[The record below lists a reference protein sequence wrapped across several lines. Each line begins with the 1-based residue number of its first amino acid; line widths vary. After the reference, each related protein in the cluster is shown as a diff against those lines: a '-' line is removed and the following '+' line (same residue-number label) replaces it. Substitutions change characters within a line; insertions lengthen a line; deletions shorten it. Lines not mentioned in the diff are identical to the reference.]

1 MERLPLVQVSTPCTL
16 LLRRASDVS
25 RSALPQGRPDVL
37 GRADRARAGQV
48 RLHLPGRQMVPQQ
61 DGREAVEEAGA
72 GAVRARRARAHIH
85 DAHRGPARVRPPTP
99 PVLSCHALPHPARG
113 VAHAARR
120 ELTDREKA
128 RRLKILADPHALLV
142 DPARALCTRCLFP
155 LALSTHSLYDV
166 GKWGKHRDN
175 CVTWS
180 PARLAC
186 ARATNLKNRKVRVWS
201 LSQVWFLPYEDH
213 NQTVSW

>member
-1 MERLPLVQVSTPCTL
+1 MKPVDYRAVAAQVYDFATSQSPLAPLVKE
-16 LLRRASDVS
+16 
-25 RSALPQGRPDVL
+25 ALGVID
-37 GRADRARAGQV
+37 
-48 RLHLPGRQMVPQQ
+48 
-61 DGREAVEEAGA
+61 
-72 GAVRARRARAHIH
+72 
-85 DAHRGPARVRPPTP
+85 DAIECFGY
-99 PVLSCHALPHPARG
+99 VLSCHALSHPARG

-166 GKWGKHRDN
+166 GKWKKHRDN

-180 PARLAC
+180 PARLAH
-186 ARATNLKNRKVRVWS
+186 ARATNLKERKVRVWCS
-201 LSQVWFLPYEDH
+201 GRRVHGWS
-213 NQTVSW
+213 